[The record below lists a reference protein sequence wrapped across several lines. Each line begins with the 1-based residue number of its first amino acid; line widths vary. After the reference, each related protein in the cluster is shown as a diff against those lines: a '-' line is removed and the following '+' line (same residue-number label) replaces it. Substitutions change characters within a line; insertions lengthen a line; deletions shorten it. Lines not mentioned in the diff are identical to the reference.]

1 MCSVTTVPF
10 PLLHLHCPKQWFH
23 SRSLLL
29 APSCLCPLLHG
40 HSPIACPPITSCP
53 LLWLQIVMLIL
64 NHLFPTKTILKPSNP
79 NRDRWKLLLYT
90 QMAKPLLMNVLHR
103 RQLSF
108 ISLYPRI
115 SVPTLSLLLLISI
128 IIRNRQPSYLCY
140 MSQGSASACHLLVLA
155 PSRSLFRSL
164 SISVSDWQLAVGLCQ
179 AG

>member
-1 MCSVTTVPF
+1 MFCHRCAFPF
-10 PLLHLHCPKQWFH
+10 APSPLSKTMIPQQIIII
-23 SRSLLL
+23 

-40 HSPIACPPITSCP
+40 HSPTASPPITSCP

-64 NHLFPTKTILKPSNP
+64 NHLFPNKTLLKPSNP

-90 QMAKPLLMNVLHR
+90 QMAKPLLMNVLQR
-103 RQLSF
+103 WQLSF
-108 ISLYPRI
+108 ISLYPL
-115 SVPTLSLLLLISI
+115 SVCRHSLLLLISI
-128 IIRNRQPSYLCY
+128 IIQNRQPSYLCY

-155 PSRSLFRSL
+155 PSLSLFRSL